1 MSVREQTDVLF
12 FADASAGG
20 DGRYHMPEECDDGNL
35 YDGDGCS
42 SKCTIETGFTC
53 APERIVFDGSI
64 VPDRC
69 SERKEPSLGFFRS
82 LASLDKGGG
91 NQGGGETLDWYA
103 QMTGVDGLLLLDKYK
118 IPVSHYPRESGWFQA
133 HLASTGNKFRSGQQ
147 FAHLYSVVD
156 KLDTVRLPGL
166 FKVAEDAETSRIN
179 SYQTLNPLH
188 HLNPFTA
195 ACSGDDLD
203 EISLNQW
210 VGEIVAHGRDRARTQ
225 TCKWILR
232 PFGAGSI
239 IIDVAFNLRKHK
251 DRIEIRDKGIYFVW
265 TEGLAE
271 MLHGECYPC
280 CGFPMESDQYLPETM
295 VPYTKASEFK
305 GQVQPNLNTQGAV
318 DSYSA
323 RMTVGPSVE
332 VIFYSDSSG
341 PDDGVPFAG
350 LSDTL
355 GPNAFRLSYRAS
367 AEMYYP
373 STTTPAKRSSPSTST
388 TNAYSLKEGGS
399 ARNRDKPSERDTH
412 SDSAAEA
419 SASGSTTSS
428 SKPRDDRGGV
438 QRENTDDR
446 NSISNLKMPT
456 APSSRVMIGDEM
468 PAPSPSNSARRQ
480 DVFPGLLELEFSD
493 DWAWKKH
500 LPKAFGTSA
509 VRFVRQ
515 EDQTCAEG
523 KQDQL
528 QGEWEGETTAQ
539 GLASGVAEFVGNGQ
553 CQPAYSILAAESN
566 NIATSRN
573 ACLELCGSIAG
584 SKCTFFSYAEG
595 SGTCLLFSS
604 CPGTLAGSSEYLTW
618 EVPYDRFVKLTCK
631 VRMLVRETQI
641 SAHIYACGGEADG
654 IRRSFQVSASPCRS
668 LALSLR
674 PSLSLSLSPPPPPPP
689 PPPPASGFFS
699 FLFSLSLFSLSIFLP
714 LPLSLSLSAVPTCQS
729 FPVCL
734 STHPA
739 HLESM
744 LSNN

>member
-1 MSVREQTDVLF
+1 
-12 FADASAGG
+12 
-20 DGRYHMPEECDDGNL
+20 MPEECDDGNL

-42 SKCTIETGFTC
+42 SKCTIEIGFTC
-53 APERIVFDGSI
+53 APESIVFDGSI

-69 SERKEPSLGFFRS
+69 SERKEASLGFFRS
-82 LASLDKGGG
+82 LALLDKGGG

-103 QMTGVDGLLLLDKYK
+103 QMTGVDGLLVLDKYK
-118 IPVSHYPRESGWFQA
+118 IPGSHYPRESGWFQA

-147 FAHLYSVVD
+147 FVNLYSVVD

-195 ACSGDDLD
+195 ACSGDDKD
-203 EISLNQW
+203 ERSLNQW

-239 IIDVAFNLRKHK
+239 TIDVTFNMRKHK
-251 DRIEIRDKGIYFVW
+251 DRIEIRDSGSYYIQG
-265 TEGLAE
+265 TEGLQK
-271 MLHGECYPC
+271 LRGECYPC
-280 CGFPMESDQYLPETM
+280 CGFPMESDQYLPETL
-295 VPYTKASEFK
+295 VPYKRASAFK
-305 GQVQPNLNTQGAV
+305 GQVKPNLNAQGAV

-341 PDDGVPFAG
+341 TDDGVPFAG
-350 LSDTL
+350 LSDIL
-355 GPNAFRLSYRAS
+355 GPNAFRLSYQAS
-367 AEMYYP
+367 AEMYNP
-373 STTTPAKRSSPSTST
+373 STTPARRSSPSNST
-388 TNAYSLKEGGS
+388 TNSYSLKEGGS
-399 ARNRDKPSERDTH
+399 ARNRDTPSERDTP
-412 SDSAAEA
+412 SDSAAAA
-419 SASGSTTSS
+419 SATGTSTGS

-438 QRENTDDR
+438 QRANIHDR
-446 NSISNLKMPT
+446 DSISKLKMPT

-468 PAPSPSNSARRQ
+468 PALSPSNSARRQ
-480 DVFPGLLELEFSD
+480 DAFPGLLELEFGD

-515 EDQTCAEG
+515 EDQVCAEG

-539 GLASGVAEFVGNGQ
+539 GLASGVAKFVGNGQ

-566 NIATSRN
+566 NIATSRD

-584 SKCTFFSYAEG
+584 SKCTFFSYEEG

-604 CPGTLAGSSEYLTW
+604 CPGPLAGSSEYLTW

-631 VRMLVRETQI
+631 VRMLVRQTQI
-641 SAHIYACGGEADG
+641 SAHVYACGGEADG
-654 IRRSFQVSASPCRS
+654 IRRSFQVSSSPCLS
-668 LALSLR
+668 LSVSFRPSPSTFLSVSALSLSR
-674 PSLSLSLSPPPPPPP
+674 ARSLSPSLSPFLSLYLYPLS
-689 PPPPASGFFS
+689 SG
-699 FLFSLSLFSLSIFLP
+699 LFSSLFLSPLSRSFFPHSPSPQCQHVTASRSVSPHTPPILSLR
-714 LPLSLSLSAVPTCQS
+714 
-729 FPVCL
+729 
-734 STHPA
+734 
-739 HLESM
+739 
-744 LSNN
+744 

>member
-1 MSVREQTDVLF
+1 
-12 FADASAGG
+12 
-20 DGRYHMPEECDDGNL
+20 MPEECDDGNL

-42 SKCTIETGFTC
+42 SKCTIEIGFTC
-53 APERIVFDGSI
+53 APESIVFDGSI

-69 SERKEPSLGFFRS
+69 SERKEASLGFFRS
-82 LASLDKGGG
+82 LALLDKGGG

-103 QMTGVDGLLLLDKYK
+103 QMTGVDGLLVLDKYK
-118 IPVSHYPRESGWFQA
+118 IPGSHYPRESGWFQA

-147 FAHLYSVVD
+147 FANLYSVVD

-195 ACSGDDLD
+195 ACSGDDKD
-203 EISLNQW
+203 ERSLNQW

-239 IIDVAFNLRKHK
+239 TIDVTFNMRKHK
-251 DRIEIRDKGIYFVW
+251 DRLEIRDDQKYYVW
-265 TEGLAE
+265 GPGGMEEL
-271 MLHGECYPC
+271 LPGECYPC
-280 CGFPMESDQYLPETM
+280 CGFPMESDQYLLETLVP
-295 VPYTKASEFK
+295 VPYKRASAFK
-305 GQVQPNLNTQGAV
+305 GQVKPNLNAQGAV

-341 PDDGVPFAG
+341 TDDGVPFAG
-350 LSDTL
+350 LSDIL
-355 GPNAFRLSYRAS
+355 GPNAFRLSYQAS
-367 AEMYYP
+367 AEMYNP
-373 STTTPAKRSSPSTST
+373 STTPARRSSPSNST
-388 TNAYSLKEGGS
+388 TNSYSLKEGGS
-399 ARNRDKPSERDTH
+399 ARNRDTPSERDTP
-412 SDSAAEA
+412 SDSAAAA
-419 SASGSTTSS
+419 SATGTSTGS

-438 QRENTDDR
+438 QRANIHDR
-446 NSISNLKMPT
+446 DSISKLKMPT

-468 PAPSPSNSARRQ
+468 PALSPSNSARRQ
-480 DVFPGLLELEFSD
+480 DAFPGLLELEFGD

-515 EDQTCAEG
+515 EDQVCAEG

-539 GLASGVAEFVGNGQ
+539 GLASGVAKFVGNGQ

-566 NIATSRN
+566 NIATSRD

-584 SKCTFFSYAEG
+584 SKCTFFSYEEG

-604 CPGTLAGSSEYLTW
+604 CPGPLAGSSEYLTW

-631 VRMLVRETQI
+631 VRMLVRQTQI
-641 SAHIYACGGEADG
+641 SAHVYACGGEADG
-654 IRRSFQVSASPCRS
+654 IRRSFQVSSSPCLYLSVSFRPS
-668 LALSLR
+668 PSTFLSVSALSLSR
-674 PSLSLSLSPPPPPPP
+674 ALSLSPSLSPFLSLYLYPLS
-689 PPPPASGFFS
+689 SG
-699 FLFSLSLFSLSIFLP
+699 LFSSLFLSPLSRSFFPHSPSPQCQHVTASRSVSPHTPPILSLR
-714 LPLSLSLSAVPTCQS
+714 
-729 FPVCL
+729 
-734 STHPA
+734 
-739 HLESM
+739 
-744 LSNN
+744 

>member
-1 MSVREQTDVLF
+1 
-12 FADASAGG
+12 
-20 DGRYHMPEECDDGNL
+20 MPEECDDGNL

-42 SKCTIETGFTC
+42 SKCTIEIGFTC
-53 APERIVFDGSI
+53 APESIVFDGSI

-69 SERKEPSLGFFRS
+69 SERKEASLGFFRS
-82 LASLDKGGG
+82 LALLDKGGG

-103 QMTGVDGLLLLDKYK
+103 QMTGVDGLLVLDKYK
-118 IPVSHYPRESGWFQA
+118 IPGSHYPRESGWFQA

-147 FAHLYSVVD
+147 FDNLYSVVD

-195 ACSGDDLD
+195 ACSGDDKD
-203 EISLNQW
+203 ERSLNQW

-239 IIDVAFNLRKHK
+239 TIDVTFNMRKHK
-251 DRIEIRDKGIYFVW
+251 DRIEIRDSGSYYIQG
-265 TEGLAE
+265 TEGLQK
-271 MLHGECYPC
+271 LRGECYPC
-280 CGFPMESDQYLPETM
+280 CGFPMESDQYLPETL
-295 VPYTKASEFK
+295 VPYKRASAFK
-305 GQVQPNLNTQGAV
+305 GQVKPNLNAQGAV

-341 PDDGVPFAG
+341 TDDGVPFAG
-350 LSDTL
+350 LSDIL
-355 GPNAFRLSYRAS
+355 GPNAFRLSYQAS
-367 AEMYYP
+367 AEMYNP
-373 STTTPAKRSSPSTST
+373 STTPARRSSPSNST

-399 ARNRDKPSERDTH
+399 ARNRDTPSERDTP
-412 SDSAAEA
+412 SDSAAAA
-419 SASGSTTSS
+419 SATGTSTGS

-438 QRENTDDR
+438 QRANIHDR
-446 NSISNLKMPT
+446 DSISKLKMPT

-468 PAPSPSNSARRQ
+468 PALSPSNSARRQ
-480 DVFPGLLELEFSD
+480 DAFPGLLELEFGD

-515 EDQTCAEG
+515 EDQVCAEG

-539 GLASGVAEFVGNGQ
+539 GLASGVAKFVGNGQ

-566 NIATSRN
+566 NIATSRD

-584 SKCTFFSYAEG
+584 SKCTFFSYEEG

-604 CPGTLAGSSEYLTW
+604 CPGPLAGSSEYLTW

-631 VRMLVRETQI
+631 VRMLVRQTQI
-641 SAHIYACGGEADG
+641 SAHVYACGGEADG
-654 IRRSFQVSASPCRS
+654 IRRSFQVSSSPCLS
-668 LALSLR
+668 LSVSFRPSPSTFLSVSALSLSR
-674 PSLSLSLSPPPPPPP
+674 ARSLSPSLSPFLSLYLYPLS
-689 PPPPASGFFS
+689 SG
-699 FLFSLSLFSLSIFLP
+699 LFSSLFLSPLSRSFFPHSPSPQCQHVTASRSVSPHTPPILSLR
-714 LPLSLSLSAVPTCQS
+714 
-729 FPVCL
+729 
-734 STHPA
+734 
-739 HLESM
+739 
-744 LSNN
+744 

>member
-1 MSVREQTDVLF
+1 MSVRPQADVLF

-20 DGRYHMPEECDDGNL
+20 DGRYHMPEECDDGNPN
-35 YDGDGCS
+35 DGDGCS
-42 SKCTIETGFTC
+42 SKCTVESGFTC
-53 APERIVFDGSI
+53 APESIVFDGSI
-64 VPDRC
+64 VQDRC

-82 LASLDKGGG
+82 LASLDKGRGD
-91 NQGGGETLDWYA
+91 QGGGETLDWYA
-103 QMTGVDGLLLLDKYK
+103 QMTGVDGLLLFDKYK
-118 IPVSHYPRESGWFQA
+118 IPASHYPRESGWFQA

-147 FAHLYSVVD
+147 FVHLYSVVD

-239 IIDVAFNLRKHK
+239 IIDVTFNLRKHK
-251 DRIEIRDKGIYFVW
+251 DRIEIRDKGKYLVW
-265 TEGLAE
+265 TKDLAE
-271 MLHGECYPC
+271 LLSGECYPC

-305 GQVQPNLNTQGAV
+305 GKVKPNLNAQGAV

-341 PDDGVPFAG
+341 TDDGVPFAG

-355 GPNAFRLSYRAS
+355 GPDAFRLSYRAS
-367 AEMYYP
+367 AEMYIP
-373 STTTPAKRSSPSTST
+373 RTTTPAKRSFHPTST
-388 TNAYSLKEGGS
+388 TNAYSLKEAGS
-399 ARNRDKPSERDTH
+399 AHNRDTTSKRDTP
-412 SDSAAEA
+412 SDSAAAA
-419 SASGSTTSS
+419 SANGSSTGTSTGSSTGS

-438 QRENTDDR
+438 QRADIDDR
-446 NSISNLKMPT
+446 DSIRMPT
-456 APSSRVMIGDEM
+456 APGSRVKVGDEM

-480 DVFPGLLELEFSD
+480 DVFPGRLELEFSD
-493 DWAWKKH
+493 DWAWKEH

-515 EDQTCAEG
+515 EDQVCAEG

-528 QGEWEGETTAQ
+528 QGEWEGETAAQ
-539 GLASGVAEFVGNGQ
+539 GLASGVAEFVRNGQ

-566 NIATSRN
+566 NIATSRD

-654 IRRSFQVSASPCRS
+654 IRRSFQVSASPCLSTCSFSIPLLPLSLSRS
-668 LALSLR
+668 LARALSLA
-674 PSLSLSLSPPPPPPP
+674 PSRSLAPLFFLPLLLLSLSLSP
-689 PPPPASGFFS
+689 
-699 FLFSLSLFSLSIFLP
+699 
-714 LPLSLSLSAVPTCQS
+714 VPT
-729 FPVCL
+729 
-734 STHPA
+734 
-739 HLESM
+739 
-744 LSNN
+744 